1 MRKLYLFLL
10 FILATFAVMAQAP
23 QKMTYQAVVRN
34 SANALIVDQ
43 NVSARISI
51 VQGSATGTVVYAE
64 LHHVTTNAN
73 GLMTV
78 VIGGGNV
85 VSGSFE
91 HINWANSPY
100 FLKSEIDPDGGIS
113 YSITSVQQLMSVPY
127 ALFAQEAANGFTGDY
142 NDLTNIPNFAP
153 VATSGDYNDLTNRP
167 TFTESQIL
175 TISNDTIYLTGG
187 SFVKLPA
194 GFDGNYNSLTNKPN
208 LAPVATSGN
217 YNDLNGKPNL
227 APVATSG
234 NYNDLTNK
242 PTIPTVPTNVSAF
255 TNDAGYLTSFTES
268 QVLSISNDTIYLTN
282 GGFVKLPESFDGDY
296 NHLINKPNLAP
307 VATSGNYNDL
317 TNKPTIPTVP
327 TNVSAFANDAHY
339 ITMDSIPANV
349 SAFTNDAGYITG
361 YTETDPNV
369 PAWAKQANKPAYD
382 YSEIANTPTIPAYQ
396 VLSISHDTIF
406 LTNGGFVKLPA
417 GFSGSWNDL
426 TNKPNLFD
434 GNYNSLTNKPNLA
447 PVATSGNY
455 NDLTN
460 KPTIPTV
467 PTNVSAFANDAGYI
481 TMDSIPAIPNVPTNV
496 SAFNND
502 AHYITMDS
510 IPANVSAFTNDAG
523 YITGYT
529 ETDPNVPAWAKE
541 ANKPAYDYS
550 EIANTPNIP
559 AYQVLTISHDTV
571 FLTNGGFV
579 KLPTAEGFS
588 GSWNDLTDKPT
599 IPTVP
604 TNVSAFNND
613 AGYLTSFTE
622 QQVLTISHDTIYL
635 TGGSFVKLPTAE
647 GFSGSWNDLTDK
659 PTLFS
664 GDYNDLNNKPTIPTV
679 PTNVSAF
686 NNDAGYLTSFTEQ
699 QVLTISHD
707 TIYLTGGSFV
717 KLPTAE
723 GFSGSWNDLTDKP
736 TIPTVPTNV
745 SAFTNDAGYLTS
757 FSEQQV
763 LTISNDTIY
772 LTGGSF
778 VKLPTAEGFSG
789 SYNDLTDKPTIPTVP
804 TNVSAFTN
812 DAGYLT
818 SFTESQIL
826 TISNDTIY
834 LTGGSFVKLPTAEGF
849 SGSYNDL
856 TDKPTI
862 PTVPTNV
869 SAFTN
874 DAGYITMDSIPSMP
888 TIPTN
893 VSAFNNDAG
902 YLTSFTESQILTIS
916 NDTIYLT
923 GGSFVELPAGFDGDY
938 NHLTNKPTLFSG
950 NYNDLTGKPDLF
962 SGDYNDLTNKPTFTE
977 SQILTISNDTI
988 YLTGGSFVK
997 LPTAEGFSGSYND
1010 LTDKP
1015 TIPTVPTNV
1024 SAFTNDAGYLTSF
1037 SESQI
1042 LTISN
1047 DTIYLTGGSFVK
1059 LPAGFDGDYNHLT
1072 NKPTFFSGN
1081 YNDLTGKPDLFS
1093 GDYNDLTNK
1102 PTFTESQIL
1111 TISNDTIYLTG
1122 GSFVKLPAGFDGNYN
1137 NLTNKPNLAPV
1148 ATSGDYND
1156 LSNTPEYQVLSISND
1171 TVYLTNGGF
1180 VKLTWGNVSN
1190 KPSFATVAYTNDYND
1205 LTNKPTLSSVAS
1217 SGDYNDLSNVPPIPV
1232 QVQADWNDTV
1242 VTNPSYIHN
1251 KPTIPT
1257 VPTQLSQLNNDM
1269 NFVTPTEIPVQEQ
1282 ADWEETD
1289 PTAKSYIQGKPD
1301 LSRYLTTANLNN
1313 YVTKT
1318 EDESIG
1324 GDKNFTDNVTVA
1336 PTGSMEVPSVLN
1348 NVGANGTLNLSN
1360 STGSGNCEQ
1369 SVNFCDLQTVYNDIL
1384 AKFNAL
1390 NDQISDLLDSINGLN
1405 KQINTPKDGEAC
1417 PTTPTVSD
1425 YSGKTYNT
1433 VKIGNQCWMK
1443 ESLRSTSYAD
1453 GTSITSFTSTFK
1465 SDSTYARYFPNNNSY
1480 IGNQYGYLYNWFA
1493 VMRGGKTPT
1502 SSNSNPSHVQGICP
1516 NGWHVPSL
1524 AEWEELKT
1532 YVTTKYDNDDYIF
1545 AANNN
1550 LWNDTPD
1557 ETWNKL
1563 GFSAIPLGEIINDE
1577 GSIDITEYGDYAG
1590 FWSSTISNGNRPY
1603 CPYISNSLTTDY
1615 AGFSFFVGQQVRCIR
1630 NEDASTSSEVP
1641 AVNTPTVVTLDSI
1654 SGITQTSA
1662 FILGGKITDDG
1673 GLPITAY
1680 GIVIGTS
1687 ANVTYETALNG
1698 KEWSGR
1704 PNLPYTMIGST
1715 ITGLSTNT
1723 QYYYR
1728 AYATNAVGSG
1738 YGEAVAFHTVKDG
1751 QPCPGIATVTDID
1764 GNTYNTVMI
1773 GSQCWLKENL
1783 KVTKAADNTP
1793 VEYSTP
1799 NANASYTGKSYKW
1812 AAAMYNASPSA
1823 LGVYNERG
1831 ICPVGWHIPNDAE
1844 WNELITYAGAN
1855 SAKKLSSTSG
1865 WNSSST
1871 ANTPGNNQST
1881 NNATGLNFL
1890 AYPNF
1895 SQNYVYLV
1903 SSNDISR
1910 FCISYNAEN
1919 ASVGSGVSTTGYGV
1933 RCLKDANTTA
1943 ESPTLPK
1950 VEIVSVNAS
1959 TNPAYQKT
1967 ITARVTDNGGS
1978 SITYRRIIYSKNPHP
1993 STSNMTSYGSFTD
2006 NTASNFIITS
2016 NLEANTTYYF
2026 RAAACNSV
2034 GWSYSEEY
2042 SFTTPAGGGGGLKCP
2057 GTPTVSDKN
2066 GNSYPTVQIGTQCW
2080 MAQNLR
2086 STTYPGGGSITN
2098 YLPNGAS
2105 LNSNYGRL
2113 YTYTD
2118 AMNGSVKVG
2127 TQDVQGVC
2135 PSGWHLPSFNEYG
2148 TLFNYLRGESA
2159 YQCGG
2164 SSTKIS
2170 KALSSKAGWQSST
2183 DVCSPGQEM
2192 SSNNASG
2199 FNAYPAGRSFS
2210 STYYDYGTAAVFLTS
2225 DKGNPNA
2232 LEISYDDPMTDALN
2246 ISLSN
2251 ALSVRCVKGAT
2262 PPSVMTDF
2270 GASNIGLNKATAGG
2284 SLLTDGINA
2293 TFKAD
2298 SVLEMGIC
2306 YCNADVS
2313 TEPTYSNSRKT
2324 ATVAAGSFSVTL
2336 TSLSQNATYYY
2347 RAFAR
2352 NAYGIQYGAVRSFS
2366 TLKGARVNTQTPTNI
2381 DTTHCTFSGYV
2392 YKNGADSVTSYG
2404 FYLYKVNANGSLTT
2418 VANIDRENIGTSTR
2432 NGILATLISK
2442 PSSTSNGYFKFNLY
2456 NLEPG
2461 VTYRIKAEIYY
2472 MSNGG
2477 GAWTTT
2483 SQNADT
2489 AITKDFTTLAKPSV
2503 TTTSVTYAGS
2513 GNSYTWKGNVTSIGN
2528 PTNSSSFEKGFVYG
2542 DESYPVPTLENNYNS
2557 YSVSGA
2563 YTGEFT
2569 RGTSF
2574 SIPNKTWYVRAY
2586 AKNDVGIS
2594 YGEVISFTTP
2604 SEPSAS
2610 FGTEYG
2616 SSYYYSE
2623 HVTKNKIELRLYSS
2637 SSVPLIEQ
2645 GFLYTSSS
2653 SAAASI
2659 PTSLPTSTSVSNASS
2674 GWVKQAAS
2682 NTNTGYMTLALNGLT
2697 SNTTYYIVAYAKS
2710 PFGTTISSSKR
2721 VVKTQLNCGQ
2731 TLTDQDG
2738 FTYNTVTIGSQCW
2751 MKQNLKA
2758 KHFDNTVNFS
2768 TSGTG
2773 TAITLQEGSS
2783 PTLSAVN
2790 PYRYN
2795 PNNTASNV
2803 GSYGYLYNWP
2813 AATGYGV
2820 SNYTGSNMTT
2830 SLGRKQGA
2838 CPRGWHIPSNAELR
2852 TLDDNLNSNFNPQ
2865 FAGFVTTYY
2874 QVPGANVYYWGFESL
2889 DAEYIRVLYINAN
2902 YQTSSTY
2909 HYVLDNAATSIK
2921 STGVSVRCLQ
2931 D

>member
-1 MRKLYLFLL
+1 MKLPAGFDGDYYHLTNKPTLF
-10 FILATFAVMAQAP
+10 
-23 QKMTYQAVVRN
+23 
-34 SANALIVDQ
+34 S
-43 NVSARISI
+43 
-51 VQGSATGTVVYAE
+51 
-64 LHHVTTNAN
+64 
-73 GLMTV
+73 
-78 VIGGGNV
+78 GN
-85 VSGSFE
+85 
-91 HINWANSPY
+91 
-100 FLKSEIDPDGGIS
+100 
-113 YSITSVQQLMSVPY
+113 
-127 ALFAQEAANGFTGDY
+127 Y
-142 NDLTNIPNFAP
+142 NDLTGKPNLF
-153 VATSGDYNDLTNRP
+153 SGDYNDLTNKP

-194 GFDGNYNSLTNKPN
+194 GFDGDYNSLTNKPN
-208 LAPVATSGN
+208 LAPVATSG
-217 YNDLNGKPNL
+217 
-227 APVATSG
+227 
-234 NYNDLTNK
+234 
-242 PTIPTVPTNVSAF
+242 
-255 TNDAGYLTSFTES
+255 
-268 QVLSISNDTIYLTN
+268 
-282 GGFVKLPESFDGDY
+282 
-296 NHLINKPNLAP
+296 
-307 VATSGNYNDL
+307 
-317 TNKPTIPTVP
+317 
-327 TNVSAFANDAHY
+327 
-339 ITMDSIPANV
+339 
-349 SAFTNDAGYITG
+349 
-361 YTETDPNV
+361 
-369 PAWAKQANKPAYD
+369 
-382 YSEIANTPTIPAYQ
+382 
-396 VLSISHDTIF
+396 
-406 LTNGGFVKLPA
+406 
-417 GFSGSWNDL
+417 
-426 TNKPNLFD
+426 
-434 GNYNSLTNKPNLA
+434 
-447 PVATSGNY
+447 
-455 NDLTN
+455 
-460 KPTIPTV
+460 
-467 PTNVSAFANDAGYI
+467 
-481 TMDSIPAIPNVPTNV
+481 
-496 SAFNND
+496 
-502 AHYITMDS
+502 
-510 IPANVSAFTNDAG
+510 
-523 YITGYT
+523 
-529 ETDPNVPAWAKE
+529 
-541 ANKPAYDYS
+541 
-550 EIANTPNIP
+550 
-559 AYQVLTISHDTV
+559 
-571 FLTNGGFV
+571 
-579 KLPTAEGFS
+579 
-588 GSWNDLTDKPT
+588 
-599 IPTVP
+599 
-604 TNVSAFNND
+604 
-613 AGYLTSFTE
+613 
-622 QQVLTISHDTIYL
+622 
-635 TGGSFVKLPTAE
+635 
-647 GFSGSWNDLTDK
+647 
-659 PTLFS
+659 
-664 GDYNDLNNKPTIPTV
+664 DYNDLSNRPQIP
-679 PTNVSAF
+679 
-686 NNDAGYLTSFTEQ
+686 Q
-699 QVLTISHD
+699 
-707 TIYLTGGSFV
+707 
-717 KLPTAE
+717 
-723 GFSGSWNDLTDKP
+723 
-736 TIPTVPTNV
+736 IPQNV

-923 GGSFVELPAGFDGDY
+923 GGSFVKLPAGFDGDY

-1072 NKPTFFSGN
+1072 NKPTLFSGS

-1577 GSIDITEYGDYAG
+1577 GSTDITEYGDYAG

-1673 GLPITAY
+1673 GMPITAY

-1793 VEYSTP
+1793 VEHSTP

-1950 VEIVSVNAS
+1950 VEIVSMNAS

-1978 SITYRRIIYSKNPHP
+1978 SITDRRIIYSKNPHP

-2006 NTASNFIITS
+2006 NTASNFILTS

-2026 RAAACNSV
+2026 RAAARNSV

-2042 SFTTPAGGGGGLKCP
+2042 SFTTPASGGSGLKCP
-2057 GTPTVSDKN
+2057 GAPTVSDRN
-2066 GNSYPTVQIGTQCW
+2066 GNGYPTVQIGTQCW

-2135 PSGWHLPSFNEYG
+2135 PSGWHLPSFNEYE

-2232 LEISYDDPMTDALN
+2232 LEISYDEPMTDALN

-2418 VANIDRENIGTSTR
+2418 VANIDRGNIGTSTR

-2852 TLDDNLNSNFNPQ
+2852 TLDDNLSSNFNPQ

>member
-1 MRKLYLFLL
+1 
-10 FILATFAVMAQAP
+10 
-23 QKMTYQAVVRN
+23 
-34 SANALIVDQ
+34 
-43 NVSARISI
+43 
-51 VQGSATGTVVYAE
+51 
-64 LHHVTTNAN
+64 
-73 GLMTV
+73 
-78 VIGGGNV
+78 
-85 VSGSFE
+85 
-91 HINWANSPY
+91 
-100 FLKSEIDPDGGIS
+100 
-113 YSITSVQQLMSVPY
+113 
-127 ALFAQEAANGFTGDY
+127 
-142 NDLTNIPNFAP
+142 
-153 VATSGDYNDLTNRP
+153 
-167 TFTESQIL
+167 
-175 TISNDTIYLTGG
+175 
-187 SFVKLPA
+187 
-194 GFDGNYNSLTNKPN
+194 
-208 LAPVATSGN
+208 
-217 YNDLNGKPNL
+217 
-227 APVATSG
+227 
-234 NYNDLTNK
+234 
-242 PTIPTVPTNVSAF
+242 
-255 TNDAGYLTSFTES
+255 
-268 QVLSISNDTIYLTN
+268 
-282 GGFVKLPESFDGDY
+282 
-296 NHLINKPNLAP
+296 
-307 VATSGNYNDL
+307 
-317 TNKPTIPTVP
+317 
-327 TNVSAFANDAHY
+327 
-339 ITMDSIPANV
+339 
-349 SAFTNDAGYITG
+349 
-361 YTETDPNV
+361 
-369 PAWAKQANKPAYD
+369 
-382 YSEIANTPTIPAYQ
+382 
-396 VLSISHDTIF
+396 
-406 LTNGGFVKLPA
+406 
-417 GFSGSWNDL
+417 
-426 TNKPNLFD
+426 
-434 GNYNSLTNKPNLA
+434 
-447 PVATSGNY
+447 
-455 NDLTN
+455 
-460 KPTIPTV
+460 
-467 PTNVSAFANDAGYI
+467 
-481 TMDSIPAIPNVPTNV
+481 
-496 SAFNND
+496 
-502 AHYITMDS
+502 
-510 IPANVSAFTNDAG
+510 
-523 YITGYT
+523 
-529 ETDPNVPAWAKE
+529 
-541 ANKPAYDYS
+541 
-550 EIANTPNIP
+550 
-559 AYQVLTISHDTV
+559 
-571 FLTNGGFV
+571 
-579 KLPTAEGFS
+579 
-588 GSWNDLTDKPT
+588 
-599 IPTVP
+599 
-604 TNVSAFNND
+604 
-613 AGYLTSFTE
+613 TE

-647 GFSGSWNDLTDK
+647 GFSGN
-659 PTLFS
+659 
-664 GDYNDLNNKPTIPTV
+664 
-679 PTNVSAF
+679 
-686 NNDAGYLTSFTEQ
+686 
-699 QVLTISHD
+699 
-707 TIYLTGGSFV
+707 
-717 KLPTAE
+717 
-723 GFSGSWNDLTDKP
+723 
-736 TIPTVPTNV
+736 
-745 SAFTNDAGYLTS
+745 
-757 FSEQQV
+757 
-763 LTISNDTIY
+763 
-772 LTGGSF
+772 
-778 VKLPTAEGFSG
+778 
-789 SYNDLTDKPTIPTVP
+789 
-804 TNVSAFTN
+804 
-812 DAGYLT
+812 
-818 SFTESQIL
+818 
-826 TISNDTIY
+826 
-834 LTGGSFVKLPTAEGF
+834 
-849 SGSYNDL
+849 
-856 TDKPTI
+856 
-862 PTVPTNV
+862 
-869 SAFTN
+869 
-874 DAGYITMDSIPSMP
+874 
-888 TIPTN
+888 
-893 VSAFNNDAG
+893 
-902 YLTSFTESQILTIS
+902 
-916 NDTIYLT
+916 
-923 GGSFVELPAGFDGDY
+923 
-938 NHLTNKPTLFSG
+938 
-950 NYNDLTGKPDLF
+950 
-962 SGDYNDLTNKPTFTE
+962 
-977 SQILTISNDTI
+977 
-988 YLTGGSFVK
+988 
-997 LPTAEGFSGSYND
+997 YND

-1059 LPAGFDGDYNHLT
+1059 LPAGFDGDYNSLT
-1072 NKPTFFSGN
+1072 NKPTNVSAFTNDAGYITMDSIPAIPTVPTNVSAFTNDAGYITQAAVPTNVSAFNNDAGYITMDSIPAIPTVPTNVSAFNNDAGYITQAAVPTNVSQLQNDAGYITSFTEQQVLTISHDTIYLTGGSFVKLPTAEGFSGN
-1081 YNDLTGKPDLFS
+1081 YNDLTD
-1093 GDYNDLTNK
+1093 K
-1102 PTFTESQIL
+1102 PTNVSVFNNDAGYITMDSIPAIPTVPTNVSAFNNDAGYITKDSIPTNVSAFLNDAGYLTSFTESQIL

-1156 LSNTPEYQVLSISND
+1156 LRNTPEYQVLSISND

-1205 LTNKPTLSSVAS
+1205 LTNKPTLSSVAT

-1232 QVQADWNDTV
+1232 QVQADWNDTI

-1257 VPTQLSQLNNDM
+1257 MPTQLSQLNNDM
-1269 NFVTPTEIPVQEQ
+1269 NFVTPTEIPAQEQ
-1282 ADWEETD
+1282 ADWEETN
-1289 PTAKSYIQGKPD
+1289 PAAKSYIHRKPD
-1301 LSRYLTTANLNN
+1301 LSVYLTTANLNN

-1324 GDKNFTDNVTVA
+1324 GDKSFTDNVSVA

-1390 NDQISDLLDSINGLN
+1390 NDQIGNLLDSINDLN

-1425 YSGKTYNT
+1425 YSGNTYNT

-1453 GTSITSFTSTFK
+1453 GTTINNYISTFK
-1465 SDSTYARYFPNNNSY
+1465 KDSTYARYYPNNNSY
-1480 IGNQYGYLYNWFA
+1480 TGNQYGYLYNWFA

-1524 AEWEELKT
+1524 AEWDELRT

-1545 AANNN
+1545 AANNS

-1563 GFSAIPLGEIINDE
+1563 GFSAIPLGEIINNN

-1590 FWSSTISNGNRPY
+1590 FWSSTISTGNRPY
-1603 CPYISNSLTTDY
+1603 CPYISYSLTTNYWGYD
-1615 AGFSFFVGQQVRCIR
+1615 FFVGQQVRCIR

-1673 GLPITAY
+1673 GMPITAY

-1698 KEWSGR
+1698 KEWTGR

-1728 AYATNAVGSG
+1728 AYATNAVGNG
-1738 YGEAVAFHTVKDG
+1738 YGEAVAFHTVQDG

-1793 VEYSTP
+1793 VEYFTP
-1799 NANASYTGKSYKW
+1799 NANTPYTGKSYKW

-1865 WNSSST
+1865 WNPSST
-1871 ANTPGNNQST
+1871 ANTPGYNQST

-1895 SQNYVYLV
+1895 SPNYVYLV
-1903 SSNDISR
+1903 SSDNISR

-1943 ESPTLPK
+1943 ESPTLPT

-1959 TNPAYQKT
+1959 TSPAYQKN
-1967 ITARVTDNGGS
+1967 ITAKVSDNGGS
-1978 SITYRRIIYSKNPHP
+1978 SITARRIIYSNTPHP
-1993 STSNMTSYGSFTD
+1993 STSNMVGYSSFTD
-2006 NTASNFIITS
+2006 NAASDFIITS

-2042 SFTTPAGGGGGLKCP
+2042 SFTTPAGGGGLKCP

-2232 LEISYDDPMTDALN
+2232 LEISYDEPMTDALN

-2270 GASNIGLNKATAGG
+2270 GASNIGITKATAGG

-2306 YCNADVS
+2306 YCKADVS

-2366 TLKGARVNTQTPTNI
+2366 TLKGARVNTQAPTNI

-2418 VANIDRENIGTSTR
+2418 VTNIDRGSLGTTTR
-2432 NGILATLISK
+2432 NSISATLTSK
-2442 PSSTSNGYFKFNLY
+2442 PNPTSNGYFNFNLS

-2477 GAWTTT
+2477 GSWTTT

-2513 GNSYTWKGNVTSIGN
+2513 GNSYTWKGNVTSLGN

-2542 DESYPVPTLENNYNS
+2542 DESYPVPTLENNFNS

-2610 FGTEYG
+2610 FGTEFG

-2637 SSVPLIEQ
+2637 SSVPLTEQ

-2738 FTYNTVTIGSQCW
+2738 YTYNTVTIGSQCW

-2758 KHFDNTVNFS
+2758 KHFDNTVNSS

-2803 GSYGYLYNWP
+2803 GSYGYLYNWA

-2820 SNYTGSNMTT
+2820 NNYTGSNMTT

-2852 TLDDNLNSNFNPQ
+2852 TLDDNLSSNFNPQ
-2865 FAGFVTTYY
+2865 FAGFVNTSY
-2874 QVPGANVYYWGFESL
+2874 QVPGANVYYWGFETL
-2889 DAEYIRVLYINAN
+2889 DAEYIRVLFINTN
-2902 YQTSSTY
+2902 YQTSSSY
-2909 HYVLDNAATSIK
+2909 HYLLDNAATSIK
-2921 STGVSVRCLQ
+2921 STGLSVRCVQ